1 MKKTTY
7 TAVLAAIAVAGFTGV
22 EKIPFVGVPALAQET
37 AATTATSLAAATA
50 KTFSPE
56 QNLDL
61 TGTTLV
67 YKNLPAG
74 VTAKIVGT
82 TYEQLINFD
91 GKIRNPISPK
101 TTKITFALT
110 DADGNTAVTPTFEVA
125 VPVVEMIRKELEKNG
140 TRVAKPAVV
149 PALQEWIGA
158 VGSSAFVPDEDFAL
172 IVPEA
177 SANVGEPTLKARV
190 ELFAKELSEIFGRE
204 VKVLEQARPG
214 KKDICIALAPDEKMD
229 NLGKEA
235 YALISNENGLLV
247 VASDPLGAFW
257 GTRTILQVFKQ
268 HNNTFPCG
276 AAVDYPQYP
285 LRGFMYDVGRKPVT
299 MKSVEDVLKT
309 MSYYKMNDYH
319 IHLNDNF
326 IWMYNYTQI
335 PNGKD
340 ATPEQKKAAIAEI
353 FKAAPTAFRLES
365 DVVGKDGTPLT
376 ATDRFYTKEE
386 FGKLIDLAKLYGVTV
401 VPEFDV
407 PGHAMSFVRVRP
419 DLMYRGKVTKA
430 HDVERTAMLDA
441 SNDIYDE
448 KTGKTYREETLDFV
462 QSVFDEYLVG
472 KDGKEPVFRTPII
485 HFGTDEYY
493 GDPEDYRAFADAMI
507 KYIKERGYTPRLW
520 GSLSVKKGK
529 TPVDGT
535 GAQIDVWNHGWQNP
549 LVALDHNFDLVNI
562 IDVWSY
568 IVPSGTGSRG
578 GYGDVLDLNFLYSK
592 NWQPHKMSH
601 KEEVIPGYPK
611 MLGASWALWNDNSF
625 CRDLGLTD
633 FDLYDRI
640 RQSCAVFAEKTWNS
654 GEDASFRDFQKLVK
668 AVEYAPLSNPEYVI
682 TPTAGSDVLFSLEK
696 GVPAGTSVESGIVG
710 VAPNYVA
717 EIRVQRRAPGFF
729 ASLFGA
735 KDTAVKGK
743 NQILFSGPTGDIFV
757 QAETGKLGITRDTWE
772 YTFDYVVPTDRDVT
786 LTLVAEKRTLKL
798 LADGKEIVPVRT
810 LFPDAHKYTSLVFPL
825 EKIGDAENGFEIKSL
840 NIKRIV
846 PEGVKNAVPANLILD
861 VAASSEHGKGAD
873 GDASAL
879 WDGDEGTYWHSKYDT
894 KGVNDAPPFEITVT
908 FKQALAL
915 DGLKFLPRRSGDNG
929 NIKHA
934 ELFAKTAD
942 GKWTKIAT
950 YRNDS
955 PNREM
960 KSLEFPKTA
969 TTALKL
975 VVLDGIGKFGTMAEI
990 YPILSVKHGDI
1001 PAQK

>member
-1 MKKTTY
+1 MKKTTC

-22 EKIPFVGVPALAQET
+22 EKLPFVGVPALAQET
-37 AATTATSLAAATA
+37 SATTVTSLAAATA
-50 KTFSPE
+50 KAFTPD

-82 TYEQLINFD
+82 TYEQLISFD

-110 DADGNTAVTPTFEVA
+110 DADGNTSVTPTFEVA
-125 VPVVEMIRKELEKNG
+125 VPVDAAIQGSLAEKVPGN
-140 TRVAKPAVV
+140 AKPKVV
-149 PALQEWIGA
+149 PAIQEW
-158 VGSSAFVPDEDFAL
+158 VGKQGVFAPSEDFAL
-172 IVPEA
+172 LLSDSYA
-177 SANVGEPTLKARV
+177 DVGEPTLKARV

-204 VKVLEQARPG
+204 IKILNRKRPG
-214 KKDICIALAPDEKMD
+214 KKDISFAIAPDNAIG
-229 NLGKEA
+229 NLGKEG
-235 YALISNENGLLV
+235 YGIISDENGLHIL
-247 VASDPLGAFW
+247 ASDPLGAFW

-276 AAVDYPQYP
+276 IAIDYPQYP

-340 ATPEQKKAAIAEI
+340 ATPEQKKAAIAEVL
-353 FKAAPTAFRLES
+353 KVAPTAFRLES

-441 SNDIYDE
+441 SSDIYDE

-472 KDGKEPVFRTPII
+472 KAGKEPVFRTPVI

-507 KYIKERGYTPRLW
+507 KYIKSRGYTPRLW

-529 TPVDGT
+529 TPGDGT
-535 GAQIDVWNHGWQNP
+535 GAQINVWNHGWQNP
-549 LVALDHNFDLVNI
+549 LVALEHNFDLVNI

-568 IVPSGTGSRG
+568 IVPNGSGNRG
-578 GYGDVLDLNFLYSK
+578 GYGDLLDLNFLYSK
-592 NWQPHKMSH
+592 NWQPHKMAH
-601 KEEVIPGYPK
+601 KEEIIPGYPK
-611 MLGASWALWNDNSF
+611 MLGASWAVWNDNSF

-640 RQSCAVFAEKTWNS
+640 RQSCAVFAEKTWNT

-668 AVEYAPLSNPEYVI
+668 AVDYAPLSNPEYVV

-696 GVPAGTSVESGIVG
+696 GVPAGTSVETGIDG

-717 EIRVQRRAPGFF
+717 EICLHRR
-729 ASLFGA
+729 SA
-735 KDTAVKGK
+735 KGGK
-743 NQILFSGPTGDIFV
+743 QVLFSGPTGDIFV
-757 QAETGKLGITRDTWE
+757 QEGTGKLGITRDTWE
-772 YTFDYVVPTDRDVT
+772 YTFDYVVPTDRGVT

-798 LADGKEIVPVRT
+798 LADGKEIGAPVRT
-810 LFPDAHKYTSLVFPL
+810 LFPDTHKYTSFVFPL

-840 NIKRIV
+840 NIRRIV

-861 VAASSEHGKGAD
+861 VTASSEHGKGAD

-894 KGVNDAPPFEITVT
+894 KGGNDAPPFEITVT
-908 FKQALAL
+908 FKHLLAL

-934 ELFAKTAD
+934 ELFAKNDD

-975 VVLDGIGKFGTMAEI
+975 VILDGIGKFGTMAEI
-990 YPILSVKHGDI
+990 YPILSVKHGGI
-1001 PAQK
+1001 PVQK

>member
-1 MKKTTY
+1 MKIHAY
-7 TAVLAAIAVAGFTGV
+7 SAVLAAIAIAGFTGFDV
-22 EKIPFVGVPALAQET
+22 PFAGVPAYAQESV
-37 AATTATSLAAATA
+37 SLADIA
-50 KTFSPE
+50 KNFTPE
-56 QNLDL
+56 KNLNL

-82 TYEQLINFD
+82 TYEQLIDFD

-101 TTKITFALT
+101 TTKITFVLT
-110 DADGNTAVTPTFEVA
+110 DAEGNSAVTPTFEVA
-125 VPVVEMIRKELEKNG
+125 VPVDAAIQKELAKKI

-149 PALQEWIGA
+149 PAIQEWVGA
-158 VGSSAFVPDEDFAL
+158 AGSSAFVPDEDFAL
-172 IVPEA
+172 LLSESYA
-177 SANVGEPTLKARV
+177 DVGTPTLKARV

-204 VKVLEQARPG
+204 IKVVNKQRPG
-214 KKDICIALAPDEKMD
+214 KKDISFAIAPDNAIG
-229 NLGKEA
+229 NLGKEG
-235 YALISNENGLLV
+235 YALISDEKGLHIL
-247 VASDPLGAFW
+247 ASDPLGAFW

-276 AAVDYPQYP
+276 IAVDYPQYP

-299 MKSVEDVLKT
+299 MKSVKDVLKT

-326 IWMYNYTQI
+326 IWMYDYTQI

-353 FKAAPTAFRLES
+353 LKAAPTAFRLES
-365 DVVGKDGTPLT
+365 EVVGKDGTPLT
-376 ATDRFYTKEE
+376 ASDRFYTKKE
-386 FGKLIDLAKLYGVTV
+386 FGELIDLAKLYGVTI

-448 KTGKTYREETLDFV
+448 KTGKTYREETLEFV

-472 KDGKEPVFRTPII
+472 KDGKEPVFRTPVI

-507 KYIKERGYTPRLW
+507 KYVKSRGYTPRLW

-562 IDVWSY
+562 IDVWAY
-568 IVPSGTGSRG
+568 IVPNGAGNRG
-578 GYGDVLDLNFLYSK
+578 GYGDLLDLNFLYSQ
-592 NWQPHKMSH
+592 NWQPHKMAH

-640 RQSCAVFAEKTWNS
+640 RQSCAVFAEKTWNT
-654 GEDASFRDFQKLVK
+654 GESASFRDFQKLVK

-682 TPTAGSDVLFSLEK
+682 TPATGSDALFTLEK
-696 GVPAGTSVESGIVG
+696 GVPAGTSVATGIDG
-710 VAPNYVA
+710 VAPNYIA
-717 EIRVQRRAPGFF
+717 ELCIRRNAPGFF

-735 KDTAVKGK
+735 KDTAVEGK
-743 NQILFSGPTGDIFV
+743 KQVLFSGPTGDIFV
-757 QAETGKLGITRDTWE
+757 QADTGKLGLTRDTWE
-772 YTFDYVVPTDRDVT
+772 YTFDYVIPTDRDVT
-786 LTLVAEKRTLKL
+786 LKLVAEKRTLNL
-798 LADGKEIVPVRT
+798 LVDGKEIAPERT
-810 LFPDAHKYTSLVFPL
+810 LFPKALKYTSLVFPL
-825 EKIGDAENGFEIKSL
+825 EKIGDTENGFEIKSL
-840 NIKRIV
+840 KITRIV
-846 PEGVKNAVPANLILD
+846 PEGVKNAVPAEQILD
-861 VAASSEHGKGAD
+861 VTASSEHGQGAD

-908 FKQALAL
+908 FKQALPL
-915 DGLKFLPRRSGDNG
+915 NGLKFLPRQSGDNG
-929 NIKHA
+929 NIKLA

-942 GKWTKIAT
+942 GQWTKIAT

-955 PNREM
+955 PDREL
-960 KSLEFPKTA
+960 KSLNFPKTEA
-969 TTALKL
+969 TALKL

-990 YPILSVKHGDI
+990 YPILDTTV
-1001 PAQK
+1001 PAKK

>member
-7 TAVLAAIAVAGFTGV
+7 AAVLAAIAVAGFTGV

-37 AATTATSLAAATA
+37 AATTATSLAAAAA

-61 TGTTLV
+61 SGTTLV

-125 VPVVEMIRKELEKNG
+125 VPVVKMNRKELEKNG
-140 TRVAKPAVV
+140 SRAAKPAVV
-149 PALQEWIGA
+149 PALQEWSGA

-177 SANVGEPTLKARV
+177 SANVGEPTLQARV

-204 VKVLEQARPG
+204 IKVLNQSRPG
-214 KKDICIALAPDEKMD
+214 KKDICIALAQDEKMD

-235 YALISNENGLLV
+235 YALISKENGLRV

-276 AAVDYPQYP
+276 TAVDYPQYP
-285 LRGFMYDVGRKPVT
+285 LRGFMYDIARKPT
-299 MKSVEDVLKT
+299 SHKAVEDVLKT

-319 IHLNDNF
+319 LVMNNNY
-326 IWMYNYTQI
+326 IWMYRYTDV
-335 PNGKD
+335 PNGRD
-340 ATPEQKKAAIAEI
+340 ATPEQKKAAIADVLE
-353 FKAAPTAFRLES
+353 AAPTAFRIES
-365 DVVGKDGTPLT
+365 DVVAKDGTPLT
-376 ATDRFYTKEE
+376 SPDCFYTKKE
-386 FGKLIDLAKLYGVTV
+386 FGDLIDLAKLYGVTI
-401 VPEFDV
+401 VPEFDM
-407 PGHAMSFVRVRP
+407 PGHAMSLVKMRP

-430 HDVERTAMLDA
+430 NDTERTAMLDC
-441 SNDIYDE
+441 STDIHPE
-448 KTGKTYREETLDFV
+448 TGRTYREETLDFV
-462 QSVFDEYLVG
+462 KSIFDEYLVG

-485 HFGTDEYY
+485 HIGTDEYY
-493 GDPEDYRAFADAMI
+493 GDAEDYRAYADAMI

-562 IDVWSY
+562 IDVWAY
-568 IVPSGTGSRG
+568 IVPNGTGNRG
-578 GYGDVLDLNFLYSK
+578 GYGDLLDLNFLYSK
-592 NWQPHKMSH
+592 NWQPHKMAH
-601 KEEVIPGYPK
+601 QEEVIPGYPK
-611 MLGASWALWNDNSF
+611 MLGAQWGLWNDNSF
-625 CRDLGLTD
+625 RGDTGLTD
-633 FDLYDRI
+633 FDFYDRI
-640 RQSCAVFAEKTWNS
+640 RQSCAVFAEKTWNT
-654 GEDASFRDFQKLVK
+654 GEDANFRDFQKLVK
-668 AVEYAPLSNPEYVI
+668 AVDYAPLSNPEYVV
-682 TPTAGSDVLFSLEK
+682 TPAAGSDVLFSLEK
-696 GVPAGTSVESGIVG
+696 GVPAGTTVETGIDG

-729 ASLFGA
+729 ASHFGA

-757 QAETGKLGITRDTWE
+757 QAETGKLGVTRDTWE
-772 YTFDYVVPTDRDVT
+772 YVFDYVVPTDCEVA

-810 LFPDAHKYTSLVFPL
+810 LFPDTHKYTSLVFPL
-825 EKIGDAENGFEIKSL
+825 EKIGDPGNGFEIKSL
-840 NIKRIV
+840 NIKRSV

-861 VAASSEHGKGAD
+861 VTANSEHGRGAD

-879 WDGDEGTYWHSKYDT
+879 WDGDEETYWHSKYDT

-908 FKQALAL
+908 FKQTLAL
-915 DGLKFLPRRSGDNG
+915 KGLKFLPRQSGDNG
-929 NIKHA
+929 NIKNA

-942 GKWTKIAT
+942 GKWTKIAA

-960 KSLEFPKTA
+960 KTLTFPKTA
-969 TTALKL
+969 TTAIKL
-975 VVLDGIGKFGTMAEI
+975 VILDGTGKFGSMAEI